1 MQNYQWSHFWTPY
14 CKNMY
19 IIKLPST
26 MAVLHNKQLLFMHV
40 AHVQDYN
47 NKETWYTV
55 VQGANY
61 SVVSIVKSTS
71 IVKCL
76 KKKSTV
82 HLHSFRCKVY
92 T

>member
-1 MQNYQWSHFWTPY
+1 
-14 CKNMY
+14 
-19 IIKLPST
+19 

-61 SVVSIVKSTS
+61 SVVSIVKSICIVESTS

-76 KKKSTV
+76 KKKVLFICILSGV
-82 HLHSFRCKVY
+82 KFIPDSSEGPDFFVKLS
-92 T
+92 